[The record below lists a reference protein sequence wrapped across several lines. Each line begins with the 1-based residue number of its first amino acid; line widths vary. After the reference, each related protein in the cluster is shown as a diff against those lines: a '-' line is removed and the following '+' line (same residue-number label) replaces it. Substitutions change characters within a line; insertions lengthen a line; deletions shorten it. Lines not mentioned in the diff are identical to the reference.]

1 MDRNSTNDSF
11 QNAITNLRQIET
23 NATEKAGDL
32 ETFIEEVN
40 EVKEVIEEQG
50 NNITEL
56 ISPLE
61 EVSSIIGD
69 LEDAMSTADTYI
81 N

>member
-40 EVKEVIEEQG
+40 EVKEVI
-50 NNITEL
+50 
-56 ISPLE
+56 
-61 EVSSIIGD
+61 
-69 LEDAMSTADTYI
+69 
-81 N
+81 

>member
-56 ISPLE
+56 ISQLE